1 VSVGKMYVNVL
12 LLLRVLFIGA
22 ETWVGGERPLYEEE
36 VVIITRLIWPKL
48 LQQTHAKSC
57 GVCGLQVTGGGG
69 VVGSLVDSKNS

>member
-36 VVIITRLIWPKL
+36 VVIIWPKL
-48 LQQTHAKSC
+48 LQQTQC
-57 GVCGLQVTGGGG
+57 T
-69 VVGSLVDSKNS
+69 

>member
-1 VSVGKMYVNVL
+1 MSVGKMYVNVL

-36 VVIITRLIWPKL
+36 VVIIWPKL

-69 VVGSLVDSKNS
+69 GCG